1 MTLGQ
6 RIAALR
12 KEKGLSQEQLG
23 ELVGVSRQ
31 AVSKWEAD
39 KAVPDVDNCVAMSKA
54 FGIPLAR
61 LLELEEGEAALAAP
75 GEDERLER
83 LMERYVSAQRAARRR
98 WRWPVIL
105 LACALVVGGA
115 WLWDFL
121 DSMDRS
127 IDELSGELVTLR
139 GEIVSG
145 VGDRFEESLEARD
158 SLLSDLTYQ
167 VVDAEPLNGTIT
179 YEITVTPKTAG
190 EGASVRF
197 WARSGGKE
205 AAVEAQPGAGQTW
218 SGRLT
223 CPLTDEIR
231 LYMALTEDGQTRS
244 ELLATEYGMDQEFS
258 LRLEVYCPQSLEGTE
273 LFYGGVPGKK
283 MGAVGVMGFLRLVP
297 EMDPVPAFGEVWIGV
312 FVNDELVQR
321 VEKEPFVNRG
331 EDEES
336 INLLTYFKL
345 ENLDMKYEDTL
356 TIAVFA
362 EDNYGR
368 RVSRITQRYW
378 VDAGETLHETPWY
391 DLDDG
396 TYGLE
401 AW

>member
-6 RIAALR
+6 RITALR

-61 LLELEEGEAALAAP
+61 LLELEEEDTPAAA
-75 GEDERLER
+75 GDDDRLER
-83 LMERYVSAQRAARRR
+83 LMEGYAAAQRKARRR
-98 WRWPVIL
+98 WRWPIIL
-105 LACALVVGGA
+105 VVCALLVGGA
-115 WLWDFL
+115 WLWGFL

-127 IDELSGELVTLR
+127 IDELTGELVTLR

-145 VGDRFEESLEARD
+145 VGDRFEESLAARD
-158 SLLSDLTYQ
+158 SLLGDLTCQ
-167 VVDAEPLNGTIT
+167 VVDADPLGGTIT
-179 YEITVTPKTAG
+179 YELTATPKTAG
-190 EGASVRF
+190 EGALVRF

-205 AAVEAQPGAGQTW
+205 TAVEAVSGAGQTW

-231 LYMALTEDGQTRS
+231 LYIALTEDGQTRS
-244 ELLATEYGMDQEFS
+244 ELLAAEYGMAQDFS

-273 LFYGGVPGKK
+273 VFYGGVPGAK
-283 MGAVGVMGFLRLVP
+283 MAAVGATGFLRQAP
-297 EMDPVPAFGEVWIGV
+297 EMDPAPTFTEVWTGV

-321 VEKEPFVNRG
+321 VDQEPFFNRS
-331 EDEES
+331 EEEES
-336 INLLTYFKL
+336 FNLTMHFRL

-378 VDAGETLHETPWY
+378 VDAKDILQSDDYRE
-391 DLDDG
+391 LDDG